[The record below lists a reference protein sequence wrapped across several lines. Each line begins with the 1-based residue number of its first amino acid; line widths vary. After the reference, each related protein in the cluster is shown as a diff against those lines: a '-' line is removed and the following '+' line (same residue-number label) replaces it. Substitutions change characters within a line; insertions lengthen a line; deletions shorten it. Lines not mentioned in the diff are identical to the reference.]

1 MKQFDPH
8 IINDCE
14 ILLTN
19 KKVFKDDEEHSYIFN
34 CYDGIAYG
42 HLKFEEFSENAEDN
56 NKKAIDNLPFNM
68 LLSYPTIAELRK
80 SESKCAEIRRYC
92 GLSDDEPINYNDI
105 ALRYGKMGKYGF
117 NSDELNLIEKIA
129 RANKVD
135 TWLDVTREGNF
146 RDREEGKEI
155 SAKKAMCWFI
165 DALQYE
171 DFAHLTTQEKFM
183 LLKSM
188 CHILK

>member
-14 ILLTN
+14 ILLNN
-19 KKVFKDDEEHSYIFN
+19 KKVFKDNEEHSYIFN

-42 HLKFEEFSENAEDN
+42 HLNLKAENN
-56 NKKAIDNLPFNM
+56 NKAIDNLPFNM
-68 LLSYPTIAELRK
+68 LLSYPTLAELRK

-117 NSDELNLIEKIA
+117 NSEELNLIEKIA
-129 RANKVD
+129 HTNKVD

-171 DFAHLTTQEKFM
+171 DFTHLTTQEKFM